1 MSEPAAQIAITT
13 NDALDDVIDRIR
25 DAAAGGQ
32 PVALSI
38 PAESALFLTA
48 SEFRALK
55 SAVDRGRIVVTV
67 RSADPLRL
75 QLARMLGLDATPEVR
90 PPPRPAPPAA
100 APVQAEPFV
109 PTSPAPAPAPD
120 PAPAKKAAAAKK
132 GGASASPAA
141 KKPAPKLAA
150 AVATVEDAT
159 PADKR
164 PKTAPTA
171 PKRAKAKPAAIGPAA
186 APPASPSSP
195 VADDAATARPRDA
208 APATATGDEQA
219 AEIGDAWPEPP
230 PPVVRPRPLPLRER
244 LKRAVATR
252 PRGRPVGTAAS
263 GDDAAA
269 APSESVGVET
279 TTSDPVKAEPAVAAP
294 ADDDPSLETVA
305 AEPAAAPWW
314 RRSSPRNLP
323 LPARI
328 AVVAVAVLLVAA
340 LGYAILA
347 PRAAIRVALA
357 REPVAA
363 TLIYDVTADG
373 SPLDPG
379 AELAIEAER
388 QTVDVLFDA
397 SIPTTGTRAEPDQTA
412 TGEIRL
418 ANPMAEEIRV
428 ERGTIVS
435 TESGV
440 DFATV
445 DAVAVPGVDPSDGR
459 AGTAVVS
466 IRALEPGTG
475 GNVTTGEIGGRLES
489 GIYYSNRDRA
499 TDGGTDRSIPIVA
512 AADLESLRAKAA
524 TEIPALAE
532 SAFAEEFDG
541 MVPIPGSLVTG
552 RGSDEFSAEEGA
564 ETERLSLRMLRPITA
579 FIYDP
584 TAVREEAAAELRQR
598 LDAETPTGYR
608 VDDDTIELAEAS
620 VIEDQERG
628 TRFEIEATAESLAEF
643 TSEERRDL
651 AQGLAGKDPADA
663 ETVLDGLPQIERFE
677 IAYHPSWFPNR
688 MPSNPDRITWEFTE

>member
-90 PPPRPAPPAA
+90 PRPRPAPPAA
-100 APVQAEPFV
+100 APVQAVPSV
-109 PTSPAPAPAPD
+109 PTPPAPAPAPD
-120 PAPAKKAAAAKK
+120 PAPVKKAAAAKK

-150 AVATVEDAT
+150 VATGEDAT
-159 PADKR
+159 PADR
-164 PKTAPTA
+164 PETAPTA
-171 PKRAKAKPAAIGPAA
+171 PKRAKAKPAAIGPA
-186 APPASPSSP
+186 PPAASPSAP
-195 VADDAATARPRDA
+195 VTDDAATARPRNA

-244 LKRAVATR
+244 LKRVVATR
-252 PRGRPVGTAAS
+252 PRGHPDGTAVS

-269 APSESVGVET
+269 APPEIVGVET
-279 TTSDPVKAEPAVAAP
+279 AASEPVEAEPAVAAS
-294 ADDDPSLETVA
+294 ADDDPSPETVA
-305 AEPAAAPWW
+305 AEPGAEPWW
-314 RRSSPRNLP
+314 RRPSPRNLP

-328 AVVAVAVLLVAA
+328 AAVVVAVLLVAA

-379 AELAIEAER
+379 AEFAIEAER

-418 ANPMAEEIRV
+418 ANPMAEEITV

-445 DAVAVPGVDPSDGR
+445 DAVAVPGVNPSDGQ
-459 AGTAVVS
+459 AGTAAVS

-475 GNVTTGEIGGRLES
+475 GNVTNGEIGGRLES
-489 GIYYSNRDRA
+489 GIYYSNRDRP
-499 TDGGTDRSIPIVA
+499 TDGGTDRTIPIVA
-512 AADLESLRAKAA
+512 AADLETLRAKAA
-524 TEIPALAE
+524 TEIPTLAE
-532 SAFAEEFDG
+532 TAFAEEFDG

-564 ETERLSLRMLRPITA
+564 ETERLSLRMLRPIAA

-584 TAVREEAAAELRQR
+584 AAVREEAAAELRLR
-598 LDAETPTGYR
+598 LDAEMPTGYR
-608 VDDDTIELAEAS
+608 LDDDTIELAEAT
-620 VIEDQERG
+620 VLDDQERG
-628 TRFEIEATAESLAEF
+628 TRFEIQATAASVAEF
-643 TSEERRDL
+643 TSDERRDL
-651 AQGLAGKDPADA
+651 AQDLAGKDPADA
-663 ETVLDGLPQIERFE
+663 ETVLDGLPQIDRFE

-688 MPSNPDRITWEFTE
+688 MPSNPDRITWEFAE